1 MKVQDTNQ
9 GVALDHDGLVIRL
22 RVNGEERPRVLELRT
37 TLLDALRDG
46 LGLTASSPSP
56 GRVLECSVRPAVP
69 SSESASADRHERLR
83 FRSARRRIRSARR
96 ISRLDT
102 VAFSGLARVLID
114 L

>member
-22 RVNGEERPRVLELRT
+22 RVNGEERPLVVEPRT

-56 GRVLECSVRPAVP
+56 GRVLECRCPTCRAEFRVGVRRPP
-69 SSESASADRHERLR
+69 
-83 FRSARRRIRSARR
+83 
-96 ISRLDT
+96 
-102 VAFSGLARVLID
+102 
-114 L
+114 